1 MNRGRHVLDISTHV
15 PRPLA
20 EVFAFFSD
28 AANLERITPPEL
40 RFELTTPT
48 PIEMKVGSL
57 IDYRLRLFG
66 VSFGWRTRIAD
77 WEPGVKFVDEQLKGP
92 YAEWIHTHSF
102 RADANGTWVGDNVQ
116 YRLPLFPL
124 SEIALPIVKL
134 QLHRIFKYRTRKI
147 AELLGPV

>member
-1 MNRGRHVLDISTHV
+1 MSKGGHVFEISTHV
-15 PRPLA
+15 ARPLP

-28 AANLERITPPEL
+28 ASNLERITPPEL

-48 PIEMKVGSL
+48 PLDMKVGSL

-66 VSFGWRTRIAD
+66 VSFGWRTRIAE

-124 SEIALPIVKL
+124 GEIALPIVKL
-134 QLHRIFKYRTRKI
+134 QLHRIFSYRTRRI
-147 AELLGPV
+147 AELLGLE